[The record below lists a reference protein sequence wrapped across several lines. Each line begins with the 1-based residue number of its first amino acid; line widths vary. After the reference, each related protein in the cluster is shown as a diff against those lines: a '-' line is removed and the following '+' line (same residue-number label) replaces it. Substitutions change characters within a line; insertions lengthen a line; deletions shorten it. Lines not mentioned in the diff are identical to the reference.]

1 MRSNE
6 NVIVAGSI
14 ARRLVAGPRLGI
26 GPFSA
31 IVRER
36 PKPVARSLTAPE
48 TAAPSH
54 VQISPRGPDERV
66 ECHPGGSR
74 HVDSE
79 TRGGPDRHHDRNCRL
94 QGLLYQL
101 EPGAAADHQDPVG
114 ERFRAIEHGA
124 ADLGIVGKDILLE
137 QERVVYEPL
146 DLGFGVCRLV
156 LAAPAGSGDPPTW
169 QDLARKSHLRVAAK
183 FVRITERFFGEEAVP
198 VDVIKLSGAVELA
211 PVMGLADAVV
221 DLVETGETLRENGL
235 VEVRE
240 ILRTSARLIVNRASQ
255 KTRREEVGEFIRV
268 CQRKLGS

>member
-1 MRSNE
+1 MKKNRPLTLALPKGRLFQKAWALLRRMGYVQTEGWGEERGLVRESADGR
-6 NVIVAGSI
+6 VRI
-14 ARRLVAGPRLGI
+14 ARIR
-26 GPFSA
+26 
-31 IVRER
+31 
-36 PKPVARSLTAPE
+36 
-48 TAAPSH
+48 
-54 VQISPRGPDERV
+54 D
-66 ECHPGGSR
+66 
-74 HVDSE
+74 VDVP
-79 TRGGPDRHHDRNCRL
+79 T
-94 QGLLYQL
+94 Y
-101 EPGAAADHQDPVG
+101 V
-114 ERFRAIEHGA
+114 EHGA

-146 DLGFGVCRLV
+146 DLEFGVCRLV

-169 QDLARKSHLRVAAK
+169 QDLARESHLRVAAK

-211 PVMGLADAVV
+211 PAMGLADAVV
-221 DLVETGETLRENGL
+221 DLVESGATLRENGL